1 MRARLRA
8 RVSLR
13 MRRDRPTSRA
23 LRSLFPCIPCGGPTF
38 FVAVAW
44 LAFTANATARE
55 IFLLSC
61 GLFED
66 LPLRQQL
73 PLLQQGPRVQGSPL
87 RTSGWAALWLPTTET
102 RHVSFAPAT
111 PVKDEPGFPILERRF
126 SEIGQYISDAS
137 NVLIAAPRPRT
148 ERPELGKAQDSIIL
162 AKRSSGASP
171 RRRRGTGDCTSWTC
185 TCRPGRD
192 LTAEDFDEIGDS
204 EDEFLA
210 CTGCAGW
217 PDAPSFEWP
226 DAPSVGLPSAPSW
239 ARDSSWW
246 KLDVAAD
253 EVVTPIKSRGRLPFG

>member
-1 MRARLRA
+1 MAA
-8 RVSLR
+8 
-13 MRRDRPTSRA
+13 T
-23 LRSLFPCIPCGGPTF
+23 
-38 FVAVAW
+38 
-44 LAFTANATARE
+44 TAA
-55 IFLLSC
+55 
-61 GLFED
+61 
-66 LPLRQQL
+66 
-73 PLLQQGPRVQGSPL
+73 
-87 RTSGWAALWLPTTET
+87 ET

-137 NVLIAAPRPRT
+137 NVLIAAPRPRP

-162 AKRSSGASP
+162 AKKKLGGKSKTPP
-171 RRRRGTGDCTSWTC
+171 RDRGLHLVDVHMS
-185 TCRPGRD
+185 PGRD

-253 EVVTPIKSRGRLPFG
+253 EVADAQ